1 MLTNYF
7 RFTLEKYVSDYCNIK
22 TNTGTAKDFS
32 LEKEIPPNS
41 IPKEIQAFRY
51 LISSSISANNAMLRL
66 LVKKAAQF
74 KHLNGFVANLG
85 SVAIVFQFLI
95 I

>member
-22 TNTGTAKDFS
+22 TNTGTVKDFY

-66 LVKKAAQF
+66 LVKKLKF
-74 KHLNGFVANLG
+74 SEGC
-85 SVAIVFQFLI
+85 SI
-95 I
+95 

>member
-22 TNTGTAKDFS
+22 TNTGTVKDFS
-32 LEKEIPPNS
+32 LEKEILPNS

-66 LVKKAAQF
+66 LVKKLKF
-74 KHLNGFVANLG
+74 SKGC
-85 SVAIVFQFLI
+85 SI
-95 I
+95 

>member
-22 TNTGTAKDFS
+22 TNTGKVK
-32 LEKEIPPNS
+32 EKEIPPNS

-66 LVKKAAQF
+66 LVKKLKF
-74 KHLNGFVANLG
+74 SKGC
-85 SVAIVFQFLI
+85 SI
-95 I
+95 

>member
-22 TNTGTAKDFS
+22 TNTGTVKYFS

-41 IPKEIQAFRY
+41 IPKEIQVFWY

-66 LVKKAAQF
+66 LVKKLKF
-74 KHLNGFVANLG
+74 SEGC
-85 SVAIVFQFLI
+85 SI
-95 I
+95 